1 MKSRGFAMSD
11 LDKINIYVPE
21 HIGVVLDNDAELFE
35 VFKKDRRT
43 INRNHFLSMLILG
56 YHNAYVTEC
65 QQTFEKIADELI
77 ESGIEST
84 SSYEIADKILKN
96 VVLPE
101 VPSRKGK
108 NPSKLS
114 LKPTK
119 ETEGLILSIMNDL
132 VGDDFI
138 SQYFCRM
145 LMSYCEKPI
154 SERERIIFRSNC
166 EMLQNASK
174 EARPLTFSTIWNP
187 KVIHTVVPYRL
198 ATGQEEMFNYLL
210 CAEINPE
217 TRKQEAK
224 VYRLNRIAR
233 INYSRASN
241 QIDNDVQEYLNRMLR
256 YGPQYIIND
265 NDESC
270 VRLTE
275 SGRKNFS
282 RIYYGRPQVDRIEE
296 KEDGYYYYFKGSK
309 DQVFFYFRR
318 FGFDDVEIISPT
330 VLRQKMSDFH
340 RKAYE
345 NYR

>member
-1 MKSRGFAMSD
+1 MSD
-11 LDKINIYVPE
+11 LEKINIYVPE
-21 HIGVVLDNDAELFE
+21 HIGAVLDNDADLFE
-35 VFKKDRRT
+35 VLKKDRRT
-43 INRNHFLSMLILG
+43 INRNRFLSMLILG
-56 YHNAYVTEC
+56 YHNSYVTEC
-65 QQTFEKIADELI
+65 QQAYEKIAAELI
-77 ESGIEST
+77 ESGIDAT
-84 SSYEIADKILKN
+84 RSYEIADKILKN
-96 VVLPE
+96 VVMPE

-145 LMSYCEKPI
+145 LMSYCEKPF
-154 SERERIIFRSNC
+154 SERERIIFRNNYETLQRAC
-166 EMLQNASK
+166 E

-187 KVIHTVVPYRL
+187 KTMHTVVPYRL
-198 ATGQEEMFNYLL
+198 ATGHEEMFNYLL
-210 CAEINPE
+210 CAETNPVTE
-217 TRKQEAK
+217 KQEAK
-224 VYRLNRIAR
+224 VYRVNRITR
-233 INYSRASN
+233 INYSRVSN
-241 QIDNDVQEYLNRMLR
+241 RIEEEVQNYLKRMLQ

-282 RIYYGRPQVDRIEE
+282 RIYYGRPLVDRIEE

-318 FGFDDVEIISPT
+318 FGFDDIEIISPE

-345 NYR
+345 NYL

>member
-1 MKSRGFAMSD
+1 MDEITCK
-11 LDKINIYVPE
+11 L
-21 HIGVVLDNDAELFE
+21 
-35 VFKKDRRT
+35 T
-43 INRNHFLSMLILG
+43 LG
-56 YHNAYVTEC
+56 YHNSYVTEC
-65 QQTFEKIADELI
+65 QQAYEKITTELI
-77 ESGIEST
+77 EGGIESAR
-84 SSYEIADKILKN
+84 SYDIADKILKN

-119 ETEGLILSIMNDL
+119 ETEGLILNIMNDL

-145 LMSYCEKPI
+145 LMSYCEKPF
-154 SERERIIFRSNC
+154 SERERIIFHNNYETLRSAC
-166 EMLQNASK
+166 E
-174 EARPLTFSTIWNP
+174 EARPLIFSTIWNP
-187 KVIHTVVPYRL
+187 KVMHTVIPYRL
-198 ATGQEEMFNYLL
+198 ATGHEEMFNYLL
-210 CAEINPE
+210 CAEKNPVTE
-217 TRKQEAK
+217 KQEAK
-224 VYRLNRIAR
+224 VYSLNRIAR
-233 INYSRASN
+233 INYSRVPN
-241 QIDNDVQEYLNRMLR
+241 LIEDEVQIYLNRMLR

-270 VRLTE
+270 VRLTD
-275 SGRKNFS
+275 SGRKNYS

-296 KEDGYYYYFKGSK
+296 KEDGFYYYFKGSK

-318 FGFDDVEIISPT
+318 FGFDDVEIISPE

-345 NYR
+345 NYL